1 VCLLNELCAC
11 GCCLDLF
18 LQYISLLQFHLPCTE
33 NGRGEEVHQL
43 VSVLRVGMMYTHLIV
58 LVREDDD
65 VFVVVVTL
73 CDRSTVEVRGKG
85 VGATLL
91 AERGV
96 VKGEDSSEL
105 IS

>member
-1 VCLLNELCAC
+1 
-11 GCCLDLF
+11 
-18 LQYISLLQFHLPCTE
+18 
-33 NGRGEEVHQL
+33 
-43 VSVLRVGMMYTHLIV
+43 MYTHLIV